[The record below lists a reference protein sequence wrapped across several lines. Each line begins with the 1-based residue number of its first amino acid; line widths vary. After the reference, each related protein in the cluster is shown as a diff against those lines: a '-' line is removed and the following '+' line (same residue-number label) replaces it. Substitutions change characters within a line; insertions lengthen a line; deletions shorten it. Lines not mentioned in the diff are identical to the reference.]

1 MLSRLL
7 IFILISNLIYSQ
19 TDSKLVYK
27 TANHFVLYS
36 SNTFYFSTYDGI
48 LEDSFYASEEIL
60 NTIDINSVELS
71 FSEKYKLVYS
81 NFKNHKI
88 VSVGGGHVYEV
99 INDTLTRIDFSFN
112 HKMTNRSAV
121 FQRNDTIF
129 KFGGYG
135 FWSSRN
141 FFTYFDPS
149 SKEWEFYPSKSKLH
163 PPPIHGFNHQLI
175 DDDFFIINGYSPDIN
190 EGTMYDELSEIW
202 KFNFD
207 KKKWFNLGVSNLP
220 HFDNSISIDDKTFFA
235 KHVNNN
241 NFMHIDI
248 LNNKFYDVETAS
260 TSFPINALSSIIKG
274 DTLYAYKDGNFIKKP
289 YEELIFPS
297 DRVDSSQKRIY
308 LRSIEL
314 LNGLGLSSLTLL
326 GILLSSV
333 IFLKFKQNQKPR
345 ITELGLRYKGIS
357 YQMDNLEKNIIE
369 ALISKDEVFSQ
380 EIFDIVENKS
390 LSYPQNNKIKNDT
403 IKKLNKKLDKILGV
417 KDFIKSKKMPEDA
430 RVLIYYTNHSNMFF
444 QKKKRYEIILS

>member
-1 MLSRLL
+1 MLLRLL
-7 IFILISNLIYSQ
+7 IIFLISNLIYSQ
-19 TDSKLVYK
+19 TDLKLVYK
-27 TANHFVLYS
+27 SADHFVLFS
-36 SNTFYFSTYDGI
+36 SNTFYFYTYDGI
-48 LEDSFYASEEIL
+48 LEDSFYASEKIL
-60 NTIDINSVELS
+60 NTIDFNSEDLP
-71 FSEKYKLVYS
+71 FSEKNKFFYS

-88 VSVGGGHVYEV
+88 VSVGGGHVFEV

-112 HKMTNRSAV
+112 HKMTNGSAV

-149 SKEWEFYPSKSKLH
+149 SKEWEFYPSESTLL
-163 PPPIHGFNHQLI
+163 PPPIHDFNHKLI
-175 DDDFFIINGYSPDIN
+175 DDNFFIINGYSPDIIVGN
-190 EGTMYDELSEIW
+190 KDVKLTEIW
-202 KFNFD
+202 KFNFND
-207 KKKWFNLGVSNLP
+207 KKWVNLGVSNLP

-235 KHVNNN
+235 RNVNSY

-248 LNNKFYDVETAS
+248 LNNKFYNVETAS

-289 YEELIFPS
+289 YKDLIFTS

-308 LRSIEL
+308 LRAIEL

-326 GILLSSV
+326 VILLSTV
-333 IFLKFKQNQKPR
+333 FFLKFKQNQKPR
-345 ITELGLRYKGIS
+345 TTELGLRYKGTS
-357 YQMDNLEKNIIE
+357 YHLEKVEKILIE
-369 ALISKDEVFSQ
+369 TIISKDEVFSQ
-380 EIFDIVENKS
+380 EIYDIVENRS

-403 IKKLNKKLDKILGV
+403 IKKLNKKLDKILGI

-430 RVLIYYTNHSNMFF
+430 RVLIYYTEDADKFF
-444 QKKKRYEIILS
+444 HKK